1 MMRFKP
7 PALGVIALLVLAA
20 PALAHH
26 SASMFDMTH
35 EVSIEGTV
43 KDFQWTNPHSWLLIE
58 VAAQDGSTAIW
69 SFEAGPPSILSRMK
83 VRKSD
88 FVAGEKV
95 TVHAWIMKDDTK
107 AGLLK
112 SVQMADGSVVQV
124 AALEKTE
131 ASSKPP

>member
-1 MMRFKP
+1 MTRLQTL
-7 PALGVIALLVLAA
+7 ALGVVALLMNSA

-35 EVSIEGTV
+35 EVSIQGTV

-58 VAAQDGSTAIW
+58 VPAQDGSTATW

-83 VRKSD
+83 IRKSD
-88 FVAGEKV
+88 FVAGEKI
-95 TVHAWIMKDDTK
+95 TVSAWIMKDDTK

-112 SVQMADGSVVQV
+112 SVLLADGTVIQV

-131 ASSKPP
+131 TSNKTP